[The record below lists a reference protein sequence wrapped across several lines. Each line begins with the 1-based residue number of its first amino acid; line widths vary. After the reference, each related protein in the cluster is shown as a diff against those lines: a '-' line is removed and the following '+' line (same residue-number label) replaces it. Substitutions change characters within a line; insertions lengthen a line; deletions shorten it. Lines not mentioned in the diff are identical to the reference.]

1 MEDTP
6 REEVAEYTFD
16 IDKMPVTTE
25 LSQVHQEGNFLVAVT
40 RTGVKFRQRIPQGKI
55 LTKEDGK
62 YRLVDMT
69 VSV

>member
-1 MEDTP
+1 MEAP
-6 REEVAEYTFD
+6 EAAEYIFD
-16 IDKMPVTTE
+16 IGQMPVTTE
-25 LSQVHQEGNFLVAVT
+25 LAQVHQEGNFLVAVS

-55 LTKEDGK
+55 LTMEDGK